1 MVQNGQWLFCHGLLA
16 PHVLA
21 ELLEAD
27 AEDRAAGYVGMT
39 FQNLRGR
46 IGPAKLAGYR
56 RVFAGE
62 FGLCSVVAS
71 PQHEIF
77 GLAVELTA

>member
-1 MVQNGQWLFCHGLLA
+1 MSPQ
-16 PHVLA
+16 VLV

-27 AEDRAAGYVGMT
+27 SDDEDEGMT
-39 FQNLRGR
+39 WENLRGR
-46 IGPAKLAGYR
+46 IRPAKLAGFR

-62 FGLCSVVAS
+62 YGLCSIVAS

-77 GLAVELTA
+77 GLAV